1 MLDENGQTVLVTLHD
16 IARLLGVG
24 YESMRQYLVRS
35 RRAALEGQTAS
46 ELRGLIPLPTHSIG
60 ALTAKPAWDYDMIRD
75 WTARRTRRPI
85 ELPSSWQE
93 LKETVS
99 KAAKTESNNQ
109 Q

>member
-1 MLDENGQTVLVTLHD
+1 MLDENGQTVLVSLHD

-35 RRAALEGQTAS
+35 RRAALENQNAS
-46 ELRGLIPLPTHSIG
+46 ELRGLIPLPTHSVG
-60 ALTAKPAWDYDMIRD
+60 ALTTKPAWDYDTIRD
-75 WTARRTRRPI
+75 WAMRRLHRPV

-93 LKETVS
+93 LKGTVS
-99 KAAKTESNNQ
+99 KAAKAESNNQ

>member
-1 MLDENGQTVLVTLHD
+1 MLDENGQTVLVSLHD

-35 RRAALEGQTAS
+35 RRAALEGQNAS
-46 ELRGLIPLPTHSIG
+46 ESRGLIPLPTHTVG
-60 ALTAKPAWDYDMIRD
+60 VLTTKPAWDYDMIRE
-75 WTARRTRRPI
+75 WAMRRPHRPV

-93 LKETVS
+93 LEETVG
-99 KAAKTESNNQ
+99 KAAKTESSNQ

>member
-1 MLDENGQTVLVTLHD
+1 MLDENGQTVLVSLHD

-35 RRAALEGQTAS
+35 RRAALENQNAS
-46 ELRGLIPLPTHSIG
+46 ESRGLIPLPTHSVG
-60 ALTAKPAWDYDMIRD
+60 ALTTKPAWDYDMIRE
-75 WTARRTRRPI
+75 WAARRPHRPV

-93 LKETVS
+93 LKETVG
-99 KAAKTESNNQ
+99 KAAKTESSNQ

>member
-1 MLDENGQTVLVTLHD
+1 MLDENGQTVLVSLHD

-35 RRAALEGQTAS
+35 RRAALEGQDAS
-46 ELRGLIPLPTHSIG
+46 NLRGLMPLPTHSVG
-60 ALTAKPAWDYDMIRD
+60 VLTTKPAWDYDIIRN
-75 WTARRTRRPI
+75 WAARRPHRPV

-93 LKETVS
+93 LKKTVG